1 MALAVETTTELLAL
15 LPKAFY
21 SPAEVARLASV
32 SSSTILNYV
41 HDGRLA
47 AVRLSGRTYR
57 IPRKAVIRLL
67 ALDAPAPSLMVDGAH
82 DVRI

>member
-1 MALAVETTTELLAL
+1 MALAVETTELLVL

-41 HDGRLA
+41 HDGRLP
-47 AVRLSGRTYR
+47 AVRLSERTYR

-67 ALDAPAPSLMVDGAH
+67 ALDAPAPSVTVDGAR
-82 DVRI
+82 DVEI